1 MRHHDLDK
9 RKESIGKLQSIIS
22 ALRAMA
28 ALRVQRDQKPVAG
41 TRHYQ
46 EIVALTISRFIGHQE
61 KISEK
66 SFRDSKSLLIV
77 FCSEYGFV
85 GGFNRPLLE
94 MARDKASPARDIAL
108 IGSRGAMIAAEYGI
122 NPVWKLPMSS
132 DKASVQKTVQQIAR
146 RLLQA
151 VGEGVS
157 SVKLIY
163 MKQQGTSGVQI
174 SGAQIKYHPLFPVD
188 RECFP
193 ESKKAES
200 LPLLNMPS
208 EQLLHYLTEEYL
220 MASLS
225 CAVMESLHA
234 ENYSRLSAMDQAHQ
248 NIQKKYEQLQQQSH
262 QLWQEEITTEL
273 LDIITGFVAQTKH

>member
-9 RKESIGKLQSIIS
+9 RRESIGKLKNIIS

-28 ALRVQRDQKPVAG
+28 ALRVQRGQKPVVG

-46 EIVALTISRFIGHQE
+46 EIVAHSMSRFIGHQDNF
-61 KISEK
+61 SER
-66 SFRDSKSLLIV
+66 SSRSPKSLLIV

-94 MARDKASPARDIAL
+94 MAREKVMRGCDIAL
-108 IGSRGAMIAAEYGI
+108 MGSRGGLLAAEYKI
-122 NPVWKLPMSS
+122 NPIWILPMCS
-132 DKASVQKTVQQIAR
+132 DQASVQKTVQEIAA
-146 RLLQA
+146 RLFQA
-151 VGEGVS
+151 VAEGVS

-163 MKQQGTSGVQI
+163 AEQVGT
-174 SGAQIKYHPLFPVD
+174 SGAQIKYRPLFPVD
-188 RECFP
+188 TQDFP
-193 ESKKAES
+193 ESKKTEN
-200 LPLLNMPS
+200 LPLLNMPPG
-208 EQLLHYLTEEYL
+208 QLLRHLTEEYL

-234 ENYSRLSAMDQAHQ
+234 ENYSRLNAMDQAYQ
-248 NIQKKYEQLQQQSH
+248 NIEKKYDQLQRQFH

-273 LDIITGFVAQTKH
+273 LDIITGFVAQTTH